1 MKALKTSEEVASSFR
16 DPSGFLFW
24 RHGSLYRQ
32 VNLSYKEDYE
42 HLMTSGL
49 CDALVADGLLVAH
62 EEVSDALAKRSA
74 DVLRLSVPNSQYRIR
89 KTKLSCIC

>member
-42 HLMTSGL
+42 HLMNSGL
-49 CDALVADGLLVAH
+49 YDALVADGLLVAH
-62 EEVSDALAKRSA
+62 EEVSDALAKCSA
-74 DVLRLSVPNSQYRIR
+74 NGLWPWVTNSQYRIG
-89 KTKLSCIC
+89 KMKLSCVC